1 MISQDQKDQIIEW
14 ISELDD
20 PTTLDTIYALKQSQ
34 ESPVKW
40 DNLSNSA
47 KSSIERGLRE
57 SRAGQ
62 TISDKKIWE
71 AFRSRT

>member
-47 KSSIERGLRE
+47 KSSIERGIRE

>member
-62 TISDKKIWE
+62 TISDKRIWE

>member
-71 AFRSRT
+71 AFRSRA